1 MNNKRIKMSADNKQR
16 FTISVYA
23 ENHIGLAGR
32 LMQIF
37 TRRKINIDSL
47 TTSESEIEGIYRFT
61 IVIQVTQDQVIKV
74 VNQIKKVVDVMVA
87 FYFDEDE
94 IVYQEIALYKIKSST
109 LLGSNVEKVVRQGA
123 ARILYVDQEFTVI
136 EKTGHKEETQELFEK
151 LKPFGI
157 LEFVRS
163 GRVAIAR
170 PMPNLHSWL
179 EEVGLTDKF
188 VINSKK

>member
-1 MNNKRIKMSADNKQR
+1 MSSDTIKQ
-16 FTISVYA
+16 FIVSVYA

-61 IVIQVTQDQVIKV
+61 IVIHVSQEQVIKV
-74 VNQIKKVVDVMVA
+74 VNQVKKIVDVMVA
-87 FYFDEDE
+87 FYFNENE
-94 IVYQEIALYKIKSST
+94 VVFQEIALYKIKSST
-109 LLGSNVEKVVRQGA
+109 LLGSNVEKVVRKSA

-136 EKTGHKEETQELFEK
+136 EKTGHKEETQELFDK

-170 PMPNLHSWL
+170 PMPSLHSWL

-188 VINSKK
+188 VVNSKN

>member
-1 MNNKRIKMSADNKQR
+1 MSADTVQR
-16 FTISVYA
+16 FIISVYA

-32 LMQIF
+32 VMQIF

-61 IVIQVTQDQVIKV
+61 IVIHVTKEKVIKV

-87 FYFDEDE
+87 FYFEEEDV
-94 IVYQEIALYKIKSST
+94 VYQEIALYKIKSST
-109 LLGSNVEKVVRQGA
+109 LLGSNVEKVVRKSA

-188 VINSKK
+188 LINSKN

>member
-1 MNNKRIKMSADNKQR
+1 MSSDTIKQ
-16 FTISVYA
+16 FIISVYA
-23 ENHIGLAGR
+23 ENQIGLAGR

-61 IVIQVTQDQVIKV
+61 IVIHVSQEQVIKV
-74 VNQIKKVVDVMVA
+74 VNQVKKIVDVMVA
-87 FYFDEDE
+87 FYFNENE
-94 IVYQEIALYKIKSST
+94 VVFQEIALYKIKSST
-109 LLGSNVEKVVRQGA
+109 LLGSNVEKVVRKSA

-136 EKTGHKEETQELFEK
+136 EKTGHKEETQELFDK

-170 PMPNLHSWL
+170 PMPSLHSWL

-188 VINSKK
+188 VVNSKN

>member
-1 MNNKRIKMSADNKQR
+1 MSAENKKR
-16 FTISVYA
+16 YTISVYA
-23 ENHIGLAGR
+23 EDHIGLAGR

-47 TTSESEIEGIYRFT
+47 TTSESEIAGIFRFT
-61 IVIQVTQDQVIKV
+61 VVINVTAHDVEKV
-74 VNQIKKVVDVMVA
+74 VNQIKKIIDVITA

-94 IVYQEIALYKIKSST
+94 VVFQEIALYKIKAST
-109 LLGSNVEKVVRQGA
+109 LLGSNVESVVRRNS
-123 ARILYVDQEFTVI
+123 ARILYVDQEFCVI

-163 GRVAIAR
+163 GRVAVSK
-170 PMPNLHSWL
+170 PMPNLHSYL
-179 EEVGLTDKF
+179 AEVGLTDKF
-188 VINSKK
+188 DLPK

>member
-1 MNNKRIKMSADNKQR
+1 MSADNTQR
-16 FTISVYA
+16 YTISVYA

-32 LMQIF
+32 LLQIF
-37 TRRKINIDSL
+37 SRRKINIDSL

-61 IVIQVTQDQVIKV
+61 IVVHVTNSQVVKV
-74 VNQIKKVVDVMVA
+74 VNQVKKIVDVMTA
-87 FYFDEDE
+87 FFFHENE

-109 LLGSNVEKVVRQGA
+109 LLGSNVENVVRKNA

-151 LKPFGI
+151 LKPFGL

-179 EEVGLTDKF
+179 EEMGLTDKF
-188 VINSKK
+188 VINSK

>member
-1 MNNKRIKMSADNKQR
+1 MSADNTQR
-16 FTISVYA
+16 YTISVYA

-32 LMQIF
+32 LLQIF

-61 IVIQVTQDQVIKV
+61 IVVHVTNSQVVKV
-74 VNQIKKVVDVMVA
+74 VNQVKKIVDVMTA
-87 FYFDEDE
+87 FFFHENE

-109 LLGSNVEKVVRQGA
+109 LLGSNVENVVRKNA

-151 LKPFGI
+151 LKPFGL

-179 EEVGLTDKF
+179 EEMGLTDKF
-188 VINSKK
+188 VINSK

>member
-1 MNNKRIKMSADNKQR
+1 MSADTVQR
-16 FTISVYA
+16 FIISVYA

-32 LMQIF
+32 VMQIF

-61 IVIQVTQDQVIKV
+61 IVIHVTKENVIKI

-87 FYFDEDE
+87 FYFEEEDV
-94 IVYQEIALYKIKSST
+94 VYQEIALYKIKSST
-109 LLGSNVEKVVRQGA
+109 LLGSNVEKVVRRNA

-136 EKTGHKEETQELFEK
+136 EKTGHKEETQALFDELE
-151 LKPFGI
+151 PYGM

-163 GRVAIAR
+163 GRVAITK
-170 PMPNLHSWL
+170 PMKTLKSIVEEL
-179 EEVGLTDKF
+179 ENVQY
-188 VINSKK
+188 

>member
-1 MNNKRIKMSADNKQR
+1 MDWFKEIKMSADNIQR
-16 FTISVYA
+16 FTVSVYA

-61 IVIQVTQDQVIKV
+61 IVIHVSKDNVIKV
-74 VNQIKKVVDVMVA
+74 VNQIKKVVDVMTA
-87 FYFDEDE
+87 FYFQEEDV
-94 IVYQEIALYKIKSST
+94 VYQEIALYKIKSST
-109 LLGSNVEKVVRQGA
+109 LLGSNVEKVVRRNS

-170 PMPNLHSWL
+170 PMPNLHSWI

-188 VINSKK
+188 VVNS

>member
-1 MNNKRIKMSADNKQR
+1 
-16 FTISVYA
+16 
-23 ENHIGLAGR
+23 
-32 LMQIF
+32 
-37 TRRKINIDSL
+37 
-47 TTSESEIEGIYRFT
+47 
-61 IVIQVTQDQVIKV
+61 
-74 VNQIKKVVDVMVA
+74 MVA
-87 FYFDEDE
+87 FYFSEE
-94 IVYQEIALYKIKSST
+94 EVVYQEIALYKIKSST
-109 LLGSNVEKVVRQGA
+109 LLGSNVEKVVRKNA

-170 PMPNLHSWL
+170 PMPNLHSWI

-188 VINSKK
+188 VIESKNNLKTISKFKAGLLTGLFYFHTLGSFHDFP